1 MSGKPRAMDPSSDES
16 VRRIL
21 RERKAADHVIA
32 GGAAGLIEVW
42 RKFVE
47 EVERGYEFGLDDYRN
62 DLDIR
67 TLIENTGLAPAVAAE
82 DARLRRML
90 TVTGRPVWSSDVP
103 GAFWIE
109 GYPSNASGQLL
120 EDLRAESLA

>member
-1 MSGKPRAMDPSSDES
+1 MDHSNDEN

-21 RERKAADHVIA
+21 RQREAADHVIA

-42 RKFVE
+42 RKFVD
-47 EVERGYEFGLDDYRN
+47 EVERGYEFGLEDYRN

-67 TLIENTGLAPAVAAE
+67 TLIDAAGLAPAVAAE
-82 DARLRRML
+82 DARFRRLL
-90 TVTGRPVWSSDVP
+90 TVTSGPIWSSDVP
-103 GAFWIE
+103 GAFWIQ

-120 EDLRAESLA
+120 DDLRAELLA